1 MSERFHPLRQLC
13 LAIAAVAALAVVSG
27 ALRHHASIWQPAAIV
42 LAVSVAIGIGA
53 VPPLRGYQFT
63 LWIVAAVVSAMIF
76 PAAFLNWGPVNLRN
90 KWLILI
96 VIQLVMFG
104 MGTQMSIRD
113 FAGVVRMPR
122 GVIIGIIGQLTIMP
136 LVGYALTKL
145 FDFPP
150 EIAAGVILI
159 GACSSGLASNVI
171 TYLARANLPL
181 SVTLSMLGTVMAP
194 LATPM
199 WMKLLAG
206 EYVPIDFFAM
216 MMDIVRIV
224 LVPVGAAMLHDYLK
238 FARPGGRAV
247 VYVAGVL
254 GAAYLAVLAYGALG
268 FGIAQTVAA
277 FLASA
282 FVGGIVYHGLTRLL
296 PALDR
301 AMPLLSMAG
310 IIYFTTITTAA
321 GRNNLMAVGAMLFV
335 AAVLHNGFGYCLG
348 YSFARLCGLNRTDAR
363 TLAIEV
369 GMQNGGMAGG
379 IAAGMGKLGTVG
391 LAAAIFSPWMNVS
404 GSILANYWRRRIPRD
419 EPVEPEARGFEV
431 TPVASDVVRPT

>member
-1 MSERFHPLRQLC
+1 MTPAPSLFRRLC
-13 LAIAAVAALAVVSG
+13 LVLAGAGAIALLVGVAAANPAVWRTAAVV
-27 ALRHHASIWQPAAIV
+27 A
-42 LAVSVAIGIGA
+42 AVSMAVGVGAIPA
-53 VPPLRGYQFT
+53 LRGYQFT
-63 LWIVAAVVSAMIF
+63 LWIVAAVVTGMMF
-76 PAAFLNWGPVNLRN
+76 PAAVLGGGFVDLKN
-90 KWLILI
+90 KWLILL

-113 FAGVVRMPR
+113 FAGVVLMPK
-122 GVIIGIIGQLTIMP
+122 GVIIGILGQLTIMP
-136 LVGYALTKL
+136 LVGYGLTKL
-145 FDFPP
+145 FHFPP

-206 EYVPIDFFAM
+206 EYVPIDFFGM
-216 MMDIVRIV
+216 MMDIVKIV

-238 FARPGGRAV
+238 FATPGARRGIWM
-247 VYVAGVL
+247 AGAI
-254 GAAYLAVLAYGALG
+254 GAAYLVWLALRGGTGDVAL
-268 FGIAQTVAA
+268 TVVA

-282 FVGGIVYHGLTRLL
+282 IVAGIIYHELTRQL
-296 PALDR
+296 PWLDR
-301 AMPLLSMAG
+301 AMPLASMAG
-310 IIYFTTITTAA
+310 IIYFTAITTAV
-321 GRNNLMAVGAMLFV
+321 GRDNLLAVGAMLFV
-335 AAVLHNGFGYCLG
+335 AAVLHNGFGYMLG

-404 GSILANYWRRRIPRD
+404 GSILANSWRRRPVD
-419 EPVEPEARGFEV
+419 EPVAAESGMPIEPAETAA
-431 TPVASDVVRPT
+431 TVRTA

>member
-1 MSERFHPLRQLC
+1 MTPNLARRLC
-13 LAIAAVAALAVVSG
+13 LASAAVAAVACAAGVFTSRPSLWQLAAVV
-27 ALRHHASIWQPAAIV
+27 V
-42 LAVSVAIGIGA
+42 AVSLAIGIGA
-53 VPPLRGYQFT
+53 IPKLRGYQFT
-63 LWIVAAVVSAMIF
+63 MWIVAAVVSAMIF
-76 PAAFLNWGPVNLRN
+76 PAAFLRWGPVDLRN

-136 LVGYALTKL
+136 LVGYALTRL
-145 FDFPP
+145 FSFPP
-150 EIAAGVILI
+150 EIAAGVVLI
-159 GACSSGLASNVI
+159 GACSSGLASNVV

-194 LATPM
+194 LATPL

-206 EYVPIDFFAM
+206 AYVPVDFFAM
-216 MMDIVRIV
+216 MMDIVKIV

-238 FARPGGRAV
+238 FATPAGRRAV
-247 VYVAGVL
+247 FISGL
-254 GAAYLAVLAYGALG
+254 GSAAYLALLGSGAIG
-268 FGIAQTVAA
+268 FGTTQTTVA
-277 FLASA
+277 FLAGA
-282 FVGGIVYHGLTRLL
+282 VAGGIVYHAMTREL
-296 PALDR
+296 PWLDR
-301 AMPLLSMAG
+301 VMPLASMFG
-310 IIYFTTITTAA
+310 IIYFTAITTAA
-321 GRNNLMAVGAMLFV
+321 GRNNLLAVGAMLFV
-335 AAVLHNGFGYCLG
+335 AAVLHNGFGYVLG
-348 YSFARLCGLNRTDAR
+348 YTFARLCGLSRTDAR

-404 GSILANYWRRRIPRD
+404 GSILANYWRKRLPED
-419 EPVEPEARGFEV
+419 ERVEHEVRGFEV
-431 TPVASDVVRPT
+431 TPVAPDVVRPV